1 MNIKA
6 PRGTEDW
13 LPGRSE
19 RLRRLLDIIVHRAQ
33 LYGYDEVI
41 TPIFEHTE
49 LFTRSVGEATDI
61 VQKEMYTFND
71 KKGRSITLRP
81 EGTASVVRAFLEH
94 QVQAQSQPTKWYY
107 HGPMFRYDKPQAGR
121 LRQFHQF
128 GVEVLGSE
136 APEVDAEV
144 ICLLI
149 DILRDLGLT
158 NYEMHLN
165 SVGCPECRVE
175 YRKALIN
182 YIEPFRQQLC
192 ADCQRRV
199 DINPLRV
206 LDCKAVGC
214 QDLMSDYP
222 PIYDYLCPHCNQHF
236 SQVQAL
242 LETVGVKYEL
252 DPGLVRGLDYYT
264 QTAFE
269 IHIKGIGAQSAVGG
283 GGRYNGLVSELGGSP
298 MPGIGFAMGLERLL
312 IALELSGVAMALA
325 PQLDAFICVLDAHN
339 ARQGFTLLKEL
350 RDAGF
355 RCDQD
360 YNQRGLKAQMRLAD
374 KKGARLVI
382 ILGEDEI
389 REGTCT
395 IRDMQEK
402 NQETM
407 PRDQVLNYLKSRVG
421 TR

>member
-206 LDCKAVGC
+206 LDCKAVEC

-312 IALELSGVAMALA
+312 IALELSGVDMTLA

-350 RDAGF
+350 RDVGF

>member
-1 MNIKA
+1 MSIKA

-13 LPGRSE
+13 LPGRSAG
-19 RLRRLLDIIVHRAQ
+19 LRQLIDTIVNRAEM
-33 LYGYDEVI
+33 YGYDEVI

-71 KKGRSITLRP
+71 KKGRSVTLRP
-81 EGTASVVRAFLEH
+81 ENTASAVRAFLEN
-94 QVQAQSQPTKWYY
+94 QVQAQAQPTKWYY

-128 GVEVLGSE
+128 GVEVFGSE
-136 APEVDAEV
+136 GPEVDAEV

-149 DILRDLGLT
+149 DILRDLGLGD
-158 NYEMHLN
+158 YELHLN
-165 SVGCPECRVE
+165 SVGCPECRVA
-175 YRKALIN
+175 YRQALIN
-182 YIEPFRQQLC
+182 YLEPSREKLC

-206 LDCKAVGC
+206 LDCKEEEC
-214 QDLMSDYP
+214 QKLVSGYP
-222 PIYDYLCPHCNQHF
+222 PIYDYLCPYCNQHF

-242 LETVGVKYEL
+242 LDAVGVNYTL

-283 GGRYNGLVSELGGSP
+283 GGRYNGLISELGGPP

-312 IALELSGVAMALA
+312 IAQELSGIDRQLD
-325 PQLDAFICVLDAHN
+325 QGLDAFICVLDPQYAG
-339 ARQGFTLLKEL
+339 QGFALLKEL

-360 YNQRGLKAQMRLAD
+360 YNQRGLKAQMRFAD
-374 KKGARLVI
+374 KRGARQVI
-382 ILGEDEI
+382 MLGEDEI
-389 REGTCT
+389 REGTCS
-395 IRDMQEK
+395 IRDMQNK
-402 NQETM
+402 TQETI
-407 PRDQVLNYLKSRVG
+407 PRIQVLDYLQKRS
-421 TR
+421 

>member
-13 LPGRSE
+13 LPDRSE
-19 RLRRLLDIIVHRAQ
+19 RFRQLLDLIVGRAE

-49 LFTRSVGEATDI
+49 LFTRSVGESTDI

-71 KKGRSITLRP
+71 KKGRSVTLRP
-81 EGTASVVRAFLEH
+81 EGTASAVRAFLEH
-94 QVQAQSQPTKWYY
+94 QVQAQAQPTKWYY
-107 HGPMFRYDKPQAGR
+107 SGPMFRYDKPQAGR

-128 GVEVLGSE
+128 GVEVFGSE
-136 APEVDAEV
+136 GPEVDAEV

-149 DILRDLGLT
+149 DILRDLGLAS
-158 NYEMHLN
+158 YELHLN
-165 SVGCPECRVE
+165 SVGCPECRIA
-175 YRKALIN
+175 YRQALLN
-182 YIEPFRQQLC
+182 YIEPLRGQLC

-206 LDCKAVGC
+206 LDCKEEGC
-214 QDLMSDYP
+214 QQLMQGYP

-242 LETVGVKYEL
+242 LEAVGVSYEL
-252 DPGLVRGLDYYT
+252 DPGLVRGLDYYS

-283 GGRYNGLVSELGGSP
+283 GGRYNGLIPELGGP
-298 MPGIGFAMGLERLL
+298 EMPGVGFAMGLERLL
-312 IALELSGVAMALA
+312 LALEQSGINLGKS
-325 PQLDAFICVLDAHN
+325 PHLDAFISVLGSEYAT
-339 ARQGFTLLKEL
+339 QGFALLKEL
-350 RDAGF
+350 RDAGL

-360 YNQRGLKAQMRLAD
+360 YNQRGLKAQMRFAD
-374 KKGARLVI
+374 KRGARFVI
-382 ILGEDEI
+382 MLGEDEI
-389 REGTCT
+389 RDKTCT
-395 IRDMQEK
+395 IRDMQGK
-402 NQETM
+402 TQETI
-407 PRDQVLNYLKSRVG
+407 PRTQVLEYLRE
-421 TR
+421 RR